1 MEDRDEEV
9 EDEFDHVLPVLE
21 GNEDVEDGEIE
32 LELPRVDVLRELE
45 LPVLLAP
52 LALLDWLILPEPL
65 LLLLDTLPL
74 ELNPLLLVLP
84 ELLL

>member
-21 GNEDVEDGEIE
+21 GSEDVEDGEIE
-32 LELPRVDVLRELE
+32 LELPRADVLRELE

-52 LALLDWLILPEPL
+52 LALLD
-65 LLLLDTLPL
+65 
-74 ELNPLLLVLP
+74 
-84 ELLL
+84 